1 MPCCFCVTRVVYFT
15 AFLIYSAFLLLY
27 FGADGWRC
35 PLQAY
40 QGKPEMLLSRLF
52 WKYQLSADE
61 QDDRTAARSSSSGQR
76 FTGLFQFIR
85 SCGNSNWCHIGGIR
99 VLHMLNGCSPSG
111 GLSNHTGKNK
121 SDKPADIYSSDNPA
135 PTASPAPAATQP
147 TTHHWA
153 CADRRGGRAQ
163 QSPPSA
169 RRVRTSV

>member
-1 MPCCFCVTRVVYFT
+1 MFQYKIKKVCSKTGSRI
-15 AFLIYSAFLLLY
+15 ALLLLRHEGCL
-27 FGADGWRC
+27 FHGVPD
-35 PLQAY
+35 
-40 QGKPEMLLSRLF
+40 LLRLP
-52 WKYQLSADE
+52 
-61 QDDRTAARSSSSGQR
+61 AARSSSSGQR
-76 FTGLFQFIR
+76 FTGLYQFIR

-121 SDKPADIYSSDNPA
+121 SDKPAGIYSSDNPV

-147 TTHHWA
+147 TTRHWA